1 MQKASIATSFVLLI
15 VLASIHTSYPSQLD
29 DDYTVSHSAENWT
42 DIEIYNS
49 SQSSILKPSIVT
61 DSNHFSHAVFID
73 SQVLYHT
80 TNLSGQ
86 WVTTVVDNDVYYN
99 PSVAIDQD
107 DVLHIAYHKNSSS
120 CGCLGYATNAGG
132 SWDSQIIDPW
142 SSMSFDARWTDVE
155 IDSSGNVIIVYFDDD
170 FFVGIADDTSGS
182 WNHYTLDLTPGPFE
196 DYAPDYRG
204 GNLILDSNDAPHIVW
219 FDGSNNMHYSTNKTG
234 AWVDHVFP
242 DYAPTTGDIAVDS
255 NDNIHIVFSKHEWDE
270 DNLSYY
276 NNIGGSWTNYSID
289 NTIAI
294 APHRDWTKSLIID
307 QDDNLHIAVVES
319 GTNDLVY
326 LDNTQGHWTSKVV
339 VNSTDVVLEK
349 ISMALD
355 DSGTPYIAYVDHSN
369 SSLSLTFIGQDA
381 IIVLDDDNDGVP
393 NDSDQCPNTPAGSSV
408 DANGCAFG
416 ESDLDSD
423 GVSDL
428 LDNCPNTPSNE
439 SVDIYGCSQSQLDDD
454 NDGVMND
461 SDLCPN
467 TPAGESVDTVG
478 CGPSQQDDDNDGVPN
493 ESDLCSNT
501 PANESVDLSGCS
513 QSQLDDDSDGVMN
526 DSDLCPNTPANESVD
541 VSGCSQSQ
549 LDDDGD
555 GISNADDL
563 CPETMAG
570 QSVDGSGCSQ
580 SQLDDDG
587 DGIVNSVDQCPN
599 TPAGAN
605 VNAQGCNR
613 PPTCTISYENSSGQ
627 SITQVEDLEMYNG
640 NTTTNIELISDVYIF
655 NIICTDPEGDQVS
668 MLVSIDGGTPIA
680 FYDSPVNSGPI
691 TVPVQDGMNLTK
703 TLSYYWSDDA
713 NSGSYSMDITLSG
726 DDTSSNWIP
735 GFEPWLVLLSI
746 VFSLIY
752 RRKNY

>member
-1 MQKASIATSFVLLI
+1 M
-15 VLASIHTSYPSQLD
+15 
-29 DDYTVSHSAENWT
+29 
-42 DIEIYNS
+42 
-49 SQSSILKPSIVT
+49 
-61 DSNHFSHAVFID
+61 
-73 SQVLYHT
+73 
-80 TNLSGQ
+80 
-86 WVTTVVDNDVYYN
+86 
-99 PSVAIDQD
+99 
-107 DVLHIAYHKNSSS
+107 
-120 CGCLGYATNAGG
+120 
-132 SWDSQIIDPW
+132 
-142 SSMSFDARWTDVE
+142 
-155 IDSSGNVIIVYFDDD
+155 
-170 FFVGIADDTSGS
+170 
-182 WNHYTLDLTPGPFE
+182 
-196 DYAPDYRG
+196 
-204 GNLILDSNDAPHIVW
+204 
-219 FDGSNNMHYSTNKTG
+219 
-234 AWVDHVFP
+234 
-242 DYAPTTGDIAVDS
+242 
-255 NDNIHIVFSKHEWDE
+255 
-270 DNLSYY
+270 
-276 NNIGGSWTNYSID
+276 
-289 NTIAI
+289 
-294 APHRDWTKSLIID
+294 
-307 QDDNLHIAVVES
+307 
-319 GTNDLVY
+319 
-326 LDNTQGHWTSKVV
+326 
-339 VNSTDVVLEK
+339 
-349 ISMALD
+349 
-355 DSGTPYIAYVDHSN
+355 
-369 SSLSLTFIGQDA
+369 
-381 IIVLDDDNDGVP
+381 
-393 NDSDQCPNTPAGSSV
+393 
-408 DANGCAFG
+408 
-416 ESDLDSD
+416 
-423 GVSDL
+423 
-428 LDNCPNTPSNE
+428 
-439 SVDIYGCSQSQLDDD
+439 
-454 NDGVMND
+454 
-461 SDLCPN
+461 
-467 TPAGESVDTVG
+467 
-478 CGPSQQDDDNDGVPN
+478 
-493 ESDLCSNT
+493 
-501 PANESVDLSGCS
+501 
-513 QSQLDDDSDGVMN
+513 DDDSDGVMN